1 MTKEPTKTND
11 SDSIEP
17 DAAMQPAPTVAP
29 ATTAKGIVREQID
42 PLAMRQ
48 SLERF
53 RPMFCSVANAQLVP
67 IRVELSTAAMWVLNH
82 LDQVAPFRERIARLV
97 EVNHEWI
104 DNLEG
109 IAMAA
114 LEVASQCKVKS
125 KSPPEVLETYQEA
138 SLLRDNLRHQALAL
152 QRSKLLPRGAIGAV
166 SGKRGY
172 RNTAVDLSALG
183 NLLRD
188 NWHNIVG
195 KTSISRD
202 DIDRCSV
209 LAQLLFRNSEDRKR
223 RGSLPAHL
231 ALLKQ
236 QAYALLM
243 LAFEELRRCITF
255 LDRSAVDRVAPT
267 PFQRRPGKRG
277 LGRKKQEQLNLSPA
291 LESDVEAQSVNR
303 QALSSQVPV
312 AMDSALL
319 EAATPHPPS
328 SADNAPKDSQSD

>member
-1 MTKEPTKTND
+1 
-11 SDSIEP
+11 
-17 DAAMQPAPTVAP
+17 
-29 ATTAKGIVREQID
+29 
-42 PLAMRQ
+42 MRQ
-48 SLERF
+48 SLEKF
-53 RPMFCSVANAQLVP
+53 RPMFCAVADVQLVP

-82 LDQVAPFRERIARLV
+82 LDEAAPFRERIARLV
-97 EVNHEWI
+97 EVNHDWI

-114 LEVASQCKVKS
+114 LEVASQCKVRS

-152 QRSKLLPRGAIGAV
+152 QRSKLLPRGATGAV

-183 NLLRD
+183 NVLRD

-195 KTSISRD
+195 KTSITRD

-209 LAQLLFRNSEDRKR
+209 FAQLLFRNSEDRRR

-255 LDRSAVDRVAPT
+255 LDRSALDRVAPT
-267 PFQRRPGKRG
+267 LFQRSTGKRG
-277 LGRKKQEQLNLSPA
+277 LGRKKQEKPTPSPA
-291 LESDVEAQSVNR
+291 LKSDVETQAINR
-303 QALSSQVPV
+303 QASSGQMPA
-312 AMDSALL
+312 AMRPASL
-319 EAATPHPPS
+319 EAATSHPQS
-328 SADNAPKDSQSD
+328 SVDNAPKDLSSE